1 MRTVKEKVGSREAT
15 FKVATKTHDDHDWLR
30 SESNEEEA
38 WFMRKLKW
46 GSSEYK
52 GKLPFKLFSCGKI
65 GIYASKCAYGKIDN
79 ECDEKKR
86 RNIGKSS
93 IRL

>member
-38 WFMRKLKW
+38 
-46 GSSEYK
+46 
-52 GKLPFKLFSCGKI
+52 
-65 GIYASKCAYGKIDN
+65 
-79 ECDEKKR
+79 
-86 RNIGKSS
+86 
-93 IRL
+93 